1 MKKYSV
7 DRIENDIAVS
17 EDENGNI
24 VNIRLS
30 ELPSDVKEGD
40 ILSFNGEKY
49 AVLYDETEQR
59 RKALLNLQ
67 KSLFDN

>member
-17 EDENGNI
+17 EDENGNT

-30 ELPSDVKEGD
+30 ELPSGVKEGD